1 MKEKNQLFVIFSPTK
16 LKKEC
21 IIFFMEHIWEMPEIQ
36 ALHRLPA
43 RSPLLPWADSSLAAQ
58 DAASGPENR
67 DLSNNNFYKSLD
79 GEWKF
84 RFLESPSIIESEPEL
99 NGWTQKSYNDEG
111 WNLIKVPGTWTR
123 QGYDKPH
130 YTNVQMPFEN
140 IPPKVPEQNPTGL
153 YRLTFEVSSEW
164 QGRRIVLHIGSAES
178 VCMVWV
184 NGRSA
189 GCFKDTRLPSEFD
202 ITDYIDFSGELAQN
216 TIALMVVRYSDA
228 SFVEDQDQW
237 WFGGIHRSVYLYS
250 MENMWIED
258 VEAVPDLC
266 DSSADS
272 AVVAESDGSA
282 DGASCVACGTSASGA
297 ASSAVFAEIPLKIRM
312 GIKEDVP
319 GNKKCSVSWKLYP
332 VENAADMSSSTLLPP
347 VAEGSEELACNIR
360 RNLNEIRT
368 KITVETPRIW
378 SHENPN
384 RYVLSLVLFDEDGR
398 QIESCALCTAFRSVR
413 TENRHLLING
423 KVVYIKG
430 VNRHEHDEKTGK
442 TLSTEAMVKDIQ
454 LLKAHNFNAVR
465 TCHYPDD
472 ERWYELCDKYGI
484 YLVDEANVENH
495 YYYDGLCRSEMYSY
509 AYMIRVQ
516 RMVRRD
522 KNHPSIIMWSL
533 GNESG
538 HGWNQ
543 EMMYAWCH
551 SFDKT
556 RPVHYEG
563 GTRKEYTQSAYSLE
577 TFARGKNVTDIVCPM
592 YPDIQLVKEW
602 AETTAGT
609 DEKRPFIMC
618 EYSHAMGNSNG
629 SLSDYWDLIRS
640 HDGLQGGFIWDW
652 IDQGL
657 EAFDEKGEKYWKY
670 GGDFG
675 DEPTDR
681 DFCLNGILLPDQ
693 STKPVMKE
701 CFKVF
706 QPVEITSVDKEKGAV
721 TVENRFDFTNLDC
734 LSLKWRLEE
743 DGASF
748 AEGAVLLPAVAPG
761 ESVEVE
767 VPFLDALTERLR
779 NGAAFGDGSGE
790 AGCGATQSDG
800 AGNAASIGSGCGE
813 IVLHADFVYNEQFG
827 LLEAGTSAGWSE
839 AVLRPAEKA
848 ETTEV
853 TGLLAAAAC
862 EKKREELENNVFSSA
877 LVPSVFRCP
886 TENDDQKTMPN
897 TNRIGYEWVE
907 LLMDKTSWDE
917 PSGIITADGKD
928 IGSCNM
934 KWSMVKDNSGKEV
947 LELTMEFTLND
958 ALPEYPKIGLTAKI
972 SSAYESVKWYGK
984 GAHESYNDRCA
995 GSALGCYTSKLH
1007 DMETPYIVPQ
1017 ENGNRYGVRW
1027 LEISRASSGAGNGGF
1042 RIESD
1047 TPFCFSVMHHEASDL
1062 WRCFHTNELTDT
1074 SVNGYYILNLDIA
1087 QRGVGTATCGPDTL
1101 EQYRIRPGVYKAT
1114 FRFVF

>member
-1 MKEKNQLFVIFSPTK
+1 
-16 LKKEC
+16 
-21 IIFFMEHIWEMPEIQ
+21 MEHIWEMPEIQ
-36 ALHRLPA
+36 ALHRLPS
-43 RSPLLPWADSSLAAQ
+43 RSPLLPWADSYLAAQ

-67 DLSNNNFYKSLD
+67 DLSSNSFYKCLD

-84 RFLESPSIIESEPEL
+84 RFFESPSIIETKPEFEQ
-99 NGWTQKSYNDEG
+99 NGWTKKSYNDDD
-111 WNLIKVPGTWTR
+111 WDTIKVPGTWTR

-140 IPPKVPEQNPTGL
+140 IPPKVPEENPTGL
-153 YRLTFEVSSEW
+153 YRLTFEVPSEW
-164 QGRRIVLHIGSAES
+164 QGRRTVLHIGSAES

-184 NGRSA
+184 NGRSV

-202 ITDYIDFSGELAQN
+202 ITDYLDFSADSADAAGQAGLN

-250 MENMWIED
+250 TENMWIED
-258 VEAVPDLC
+258 VEAVPDLR

-272 AVVAESDGSA
+272 SVV
-282 DGASCVACGTSASGA
+282 
-297 ASSAVFAEIPLKIRM
+297 AEIPLKICM

-319 GNKKCSVSWKLYP
+319 GNKKCSVLWKLYP
-332 VENAADMSSSTLLPP
+332 VENAADMSSSSLLPP
-347 VAEGSEELACNIR
+347 VAEGREELACNIR

-368 KITVETPRIW
+368 KITVENPRVW
-378 SHENPN
+378 SHETPN
-384 RYVLSLVLFDEDGR
+384 RYVLALELFDEDGR

-442 TLSTEAMVKDIQ
+442 TLSTEAMVKDIR

-484 YLVDEANVENH
+484 YLVDEANIENH

-563 GTRKEYTQSAYSLE
+563 GTRKEYTQSGYSLE
-577 TFARGKNVTDIVCPM
+577 TLARGKNVTDIVCPM
-592 YPDIQLVKEW
+592 YPDIPLVKEW

-657 EAFDEKGEKYWKY
+657 EAFDEKGEKFWKY

-675 DEPTDR
+675 DEPNDH

-706 QPVEITSVDKEKGAV
+706 QPVEITAVDKEKGAV

-734 LSLKWRLEE
+734 LSLKWWLEE
-743 DGASF
+743 DGVAF
-748 AEGAVLLPAVAPG
+748 ADGSVLLPAAAPG
-761 ESVEVE
+761 KSVEVD
-767 VPFLDALTERLR
+767 VPFTDALASRLR
-779 NGAAFGDGSGE
+779 NCAESGASGADSSANSE
-790 AGCGATQSDG
+790 DSGAC
-800 AGNAASIGSGCGE
+800 AGNAACVGSGCGE

-827 LLEAGTSAGWSE
+827 LLKAGSPAGWSE
-839 AVLRPAEKA
+839 AVLRQAEKA

-862 EKKREELENNVFSSA
+862 EKKREELESSVFRSA

-886 TENDDQKTMPN
+886 TENDDQKTIPN
-897 TNRIGYEWVE
+897 DNRIGHEWVE

-917 PSGIITADGKD
+917 QSGKITADGKE
-928 IGSCNM
+928 IGTCSM
-934 KWSMVKDNSGKEV
+934 KWCMVKDCSGKEV
-947 LELTMEFTLND
+947 LELTTEFTLSD

-972 SSAYESVKWYGK
+972 SSAYETVKWYGK

-1027 LEISRASSGAGNGGF
+1027 LEVSGANDGLGGSADAGGSKGGF

-1074 SVNGYYILNLDIA
+1074 SKNGYYVLNLDIA

-1101 EQYRIRPGVYKAT
+1101 EQYRIRPGTYKAT

>member
-1 MKEKNQLFVIFSPTK
+1 
-16 LKKEC
+16 
-21 IIFFMEHIWEMPEIQ
+21 MEHIWEMPEIQ
-36 ALHRLPA
+36 ALHRLPS
-43 RSPLLPWADSSLAAQ
+43 RSPLLPWADSYLAAQ

-67 DLSNNNFYKSLD
+67 DFSNNSFYKSLD

-84 RFLESPSIIESEPEL
+84 KLLSSPEQSETDPEL
-99 NGWTQKSYNDEG
+99 GGWIRSSYNDDS
-111 WNLIKVPGTWTR
+111 WNFIKVPGTWTR

-140 IPPKVPEQNPTGL
+140 IPPRVPADNPTGL
-153 YRLTFEVSSEW
+153 YRLRFTLPEGW
-164 QGRRIVLHIGSAES
+164 QGRRVVLHIGSAES
-178 VCMVWV
+178 VCLIWV
-184 NGRSA
+184 NGRSV

-202 ITDYIDFSGELAQN
+202 ITDYLDLSDPTVEN
-216 TIALMVVRYSDA
+216 SIALMVIRYSDA

-250 MENMWIED
+250 TENMWIED
-258 VEAVPDLC
+258 VEAVPDLRY
-266 DSSADS
+266 ADGSQTDGESS
-272 AVVAESDGSA
+272 AVV
-282 DGASCVACGTSASGA
+282 
-297 ASSAVFAEIPLKIRM
+297 AEIPLKIRM
-312 GIKEDVP
+312 GIKEEIP
-319 GNKKCSVSWKLYP
+319 GNKKCCVTWKLYP
-332 VENAADMSSSTLLPP
+332 AENSEDMSSSSLLPP
-347 VAEGSEELACNIR
+347 VAEGANELVCNVR
-360 RNLNEIRT
+360 TNLNEIRT
-368 KITVETPRIW
+368 KITVENPRIW
-378 SHENPN
+378 SHETPN
-384 RYVLSLVLFDEDGR
+384 RYVLALELHEESADGR
-398 QIESCALCTAFRSVR
+398 FIESCAFCTAFRSVR
-413 TENRHLLING
+413 IEERHLLING

-430 VNRHEHDEKTGK
+430 ANRHEHDEKTGK
-442 TLSTEAMVKDIQ
+442 TLSTASMVKDIL
-454 LLKAHNFNAVR
+454 LLKAHNFNAIR

-484 YLVDEANVENH
+484 YLIDEANIENH

-509 AYMIRVQ
+509 AYMIRIQ

-563 GTRKEYTQSAYSLE
+563 GTRKEYTQSGYSLE
-577 TFARGKNVTDIVCPM
+577 TLARGKNVSDVVCPM
-592 YPDIQLVKEW
+592 YPDIPLVKQW

-657 EAFDEKGEKYWKY
+657 EAFDENGTKYWKY

-675 DEPTDR
+675 DSPTDR

-701 CFKVF
+701 CLKVF
-706 QPVEITSVDKEKGAV
+706 QPVELTAVDEEKSTV
-721 TVENRFDFTNLDC
+721 TIENRFDFTNLDC
-734 LSLKWRLEE
+734 LNLAWRLEE
-743 DGASF
+743 DGVSF
-748 AEGAVLLPAVAPG
+748 AEGLVSLPAAEPG
-761 ESVEVE
+761 EQVEIA
-767 VPFLDALTERLR
+767 VPFKDALAASVGAGESAESAASGETCSE
-779 NGAAFGDGSGE
+779 NGAE
-790 AGCGATQSDG
+790 NGAS
-800 AGNAASIGSGCGE
+800 GE
-813 IVLHADFVYNEQFG
+813 IVLHIDFVYAKPFG
-827 LLEAGTSAGWSE
+827 LLSAGSVAGWSE
-839 AVLRPAEKA
+839 SVLRQAKSSKLS
-848 ETTEV
+848 ETV
-853 TGLLAAAAC
+853 GLLAAAEC
-862 EKKREELENNVFSSA
+862 EKKRESLEQSIFCSP

-897 TNRIGYEWVE
+897 DNRIGHDWVE
-907 LLMDKTSWDE
+907 ANLDKASWDE
-917 PSGIITADGKD
+917 QSGVISADGKE
-928 IGSCNM
+928 IGSCHTN
-934 KWSMVKDNSGKEV
+934 WSMVKDASGREV
-947 LELTMEFTLND
+947 LILDAEFTLGD
-958 ALPEYPKIGLTAKI
+958 GLKEYPKVGFSTRI
-972 SSAYESVKWYGK
+972 SSNYKSVTWYGK

-995 GSALGCYTSKLH
+995 GSALGRYTNALH

-1027 LEISRASSGAGNGGF
+1027 LEIRSGSEGASDCNGGF

-1062 WRCFHTNELTDT
+1062 WKCFHTNELTDT
-1074 SVNGYYILNLDIA
+1074 TKNGYYILNLDIA

-1101 EQYRIRPGVYKAT
+1101 EQYRIRPGTYKAT
-1114 FRFVF
+1114 FRFVFRK

>member
-1 MKEKNQLFVIFSPTK
+1 
-16 LKKEC
+16 
-21 IIFFMEHIWEMPEIQ
+21 MEHIWEMPEIQ
-36 ALHRLPA
+36 ALHRLPS

-67 DLSNNNFYKSLD
+67 DLSNNSFYKSLD

-84 RFLESPSIIESEPEL
+84 RFLESPSIIEAEPELEL
-99 NGWTQKSYNDEG
+99 NGWTQKSYNDDD
-111 WNLIKVPGTWTR
+111 WDKIKVPGTWTR

-153 YRLTFEVSSEW
+153 YRLAFTVPSEW

-202 ITDYIDFSGELAQN
+202 ITDYIDFSGEPAQN

-250 MENMWIED
+250 TENMWIED
-258 VEAVPDLC
+258 VEAVPDLR
-266 DSSADS
+266 DASVQAVGASSAG
-272 AVVAESDGSA
+272 VV
-282 DGASCVACGTSASGA
+282 ASGA

-319 GNKKCSVSWKLYP
+319 GDKKCSVSWKLYP
-332 VENAADMSSSTLLPP
+332 VENAADMTSSSLLPP

-360 RNLNEIRT
+360 TNLNEIRT
-368 KITVETPRIW
+368 KITVENPRVW
-378 SHENPN
+378 SHETPN
-384 RYVLSLVLFDEDGR
+384 RYVLSLELFDEDGR
-398 QIESCALCTAFRSVR
+398 QIETCALCTAFRSAR

-442 TLSTEAMVKDIQ
+442 TLSTEAMVKDIR

-484 YLVDEANVENH
+484 YLVDEANIENH

-522 KNHPSIIMWSL
+522 KNHPSVIMWSL

-563 GTRKEYTQSAYSLE
+563 GTRKEYTQSGYSLE
-577 TFARGKNVTDIVCPM
+577 TLARGKNVTDIVCPM
-592 YPDIQLVKEW
+592 YPDIPLIKEW
-602 AETTAGT
+602 AEKTAGT

-706 QPVEITSVDKEKGAV
+706 QTVEITSVDKEKGSV
-721 TVENRFDFTNLDC
+721 IVENRFDFTNLDC

-743 DGASF
+743 DGVSF
-748 AEGAVLLPAVAPG
+748 AEGSVLLPAAAPG
-761 ESVEVE
+761 DSVEVE
-767 VPFLDALTERLR
+767 VPFADALASRLR
-779 NGAAFGDGSGE
+779 NCAE
-790 AGCGATQSDG
+790 CGASGADSG
-800 AGNAASIGSGCGE
+800 ANSENSGASAGNAACVGSGSGE

-827 LLEAGTSAGWSE
+827 LLEAGSPAGWSE
-839 AVLRPAEKA
+839 AVLRQAEKP

-862 EKKREELENNVFSSA
+862 EKKREELESSVFCSA

-886 TENDDQKTMPN
+886 TENDQQKTITNM
-897 TNRIGYEWVE
+897 NRIGHEWVE

-917 PSGIITADGKD
+917 PSGIITADGKE
-928 IGSCNM
+928 IGTCSM
-934 KWSMVKDNSGKEV
+934 KWCMVKDGSGKEV
-947 LELTMEFTLND
+947 LELITEFTLND

-972 SSAYESVKWYGK
+972 NSAYETVKWYGK

-1027 LEISRASSGAGNGGF
+1027 LEIRGGSDDAGGSKGGF

-1074 SVNGYYILNLDIA
+1074 SANGYYMLNLDIA

-1101 EQYRIRPGVYKAT
+1101 EQYRIRPGTYKAT
-1114 FRFVF
+1114 FRFIF